1 MYVCVAAC
9 VLPGV
14 RKTTFP
20 KVTDTGLAAA
30 TSTFSAEVSFDVV
43 TDADRNIAVSNVAA
57 HVSIDTLP
65 GLRPPAPAA
74 AAGLL
79 SLPASAPL
87 TQTLSFNPC

>member
-74 AAGLL
+74 AGLL
-79 SLPASAPL
+79 SLPASAAL
-87 TQTLSFNPC
+87 TQTSSFNPC